1 MDGEAA
7 SDGSVSKCYRCQQQ
21 SCNSFCLSPDA
32 QGCVFQIGL
41 IQSWLVSR
49 KQVPNIATAVAIIT
63 NHGNRQATRSWPGVT
78 KLLLMNRRRDV
89 DSQYCLDLWHLWP
102 KLDLETVPGLHSDCL
117 LGFFTIQIG
126 VYFVRGPPRFHSLGS
141 AVVLTG
147 PRQAQCH
154 WQH

>member
-1 MDGEAA
+1 MDGEAV
-7 SDGSVSKCYRCQQQ
+7 SDGSVSNCYRCQQL

-49 KQVPNIATAVAIIT
+49 KQVPDIATAVAIIT
-63 NHGNRQATRSWPGVT
+63 NHGNRQVTRSQLGVT
-78 KLLLMNRRRDV
+78 ELLLMNRRRDV
-89 DSQYCLDLWHLWP
+89 DSQYCLDLWRSWL

-126 VYFVRGPPRFHSLGS
+126 VYFVRGLPRFHNWVST
-141 AVVLTG
+141 VVLTG
-147 PRQAQCH
+147 LRLAQCH